1 MLDRL
6 FDHLVDAHEHARPN
20 GEDEHIR
27 AVLPPEAML
36 PENPPIQI
44 LKQADKAAGAASPA
58 CNR

>member
-44 LKQADKAAGAASPA
+44 FKTSGQGRGCGLA
-58 CNR
+58 RL